1 MAVEVG
7 EDMMQQPVSHDLV
20 SFLSQMHPIPAHVS
34 IWIPA
39 PLNSTISTHSTH
51 IVIVFPSNPT
61 ASPFRIKP

>member
-20 SFLSQMHPIPAHVS
+20 SCLSHMHPIPAHVC

-39 PLNSTISTHSTH
+39 QSNSTTSTHSTH

-61 ASPFRIKP
+61 ASPLRIKP